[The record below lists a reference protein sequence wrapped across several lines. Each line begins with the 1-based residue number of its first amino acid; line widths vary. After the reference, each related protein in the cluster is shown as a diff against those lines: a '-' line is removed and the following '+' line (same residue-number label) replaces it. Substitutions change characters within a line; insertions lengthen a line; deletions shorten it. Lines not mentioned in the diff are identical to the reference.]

1 MVRSYQEQ
9 VTLTVQEQLARADAN
24 GLFKQGDIKGAAA
37 AYEGA
42 LAVTVLDENRLP
54 LLANLGLC
62 RLRLS
67 EFAAAAEGLAVALDL
82 GVACYAAPNLALKA
96 AGRRLE
102 ACQQLGDEAGARA
115 AIADCSFF
123 LQRSREKCGLAPP
136 KLDLP
141 PEPSAEAV
149 TDLLMAVGGAED
161 DGGLNEVQEPHPHPN
176 PNPNPNPNPS
186 PNPNPN
192 PNPTPSPSPTPNPS
206 PNPHQVRRS
215 LTEAKPESLDAHRM
229 HALALTVHVECMRPA
244 LRGELLSL
252 LLEGGAPPDARVPA

>member
-1 MVRSYQEQ
+1 MVADAVHLPRRFVAFFCRRRNVAKTAPRAAHYRRREGEQQPRRATMVRSYQEQ

-24 GLFKQGDIKGAAA
+24 ALFKRGDIKDAAA
-37 AYEGA
+37 AYEAA
-42 LAVTVLDENRLP
+42 LEITVLDENRLP

-67 EFAAAAEGLAVALDL
+67 EFAAAAECLAAALDL
-82 GVACYAAPNLALKA
+82 GVACYTAPNLAVKA

-115 AIADCSFF
+115 AVADCRFY
-123 LQRSREKCGLAPP
+123 LQRSREMGGQAPP

-161 DGGLNEVQEPHPHPN
+161 AGGQPHHGPNPSPGHPHPHPSRSHH
-176 PNPNPNPNPS
+176 PD
-186 PNPNPN
+186 
-192 PNPTPSPSPTPNPS
+192 
-206 PNPHQVRRS
+206 QVRTSRC
-215 LTEAKPESLDAHRM
+215 A
-229 HALALTVHVECMRPA
+229 
-244 LRGELLSL
+244 
-252 LLEGGAPPDARVPA
+252 

>member
-24 GLFKQGDIKGAAA
+24 ALFKRGDIKDAAA
-37 AYEGA
+37 AYEAA
-42 LAVTVLDENRLP
+42 LEITVLDENRLP

-67 EFAAAAEGLAVALDL
+67 DFAAAAECLAAALDL
-82 GVACYAAPNLALKA
+82 GVACYVAPNLAVKA

-123 LQRSREKCGLAPP
+123 LQRSREKGGLAPP

-161 DGGLNEVQEPHPHPN
+161 DGGLNEV
-176 PNPNPNPNPS
+176 
-186 PNPNPN
+186 
-192 PNPTPSPSPTPNPS
+192 
-206 PNPHQVRRS
+206 RRS
-215 LTEAKPESLDAHRM
+215 LTDPN
-229 HALALTVHVECMRPA
+229 
-244 LRGELLSL
+244 
-252 LLEGGAPPDARVPA
+252 PDPNPDPDPDPDH

>member
-24 GLFKQGDIKGAAA
+24 ALFKRGAIKDAAA
-37 AYEGA
+37 AYEAA
-42 LAVTVLDENRLP
+42 LEITVLDENRLP

-67 EFAAAAEGLAVALDL
+67 EFAAAAECLAAALDL
-82 GVACYAAPNLALKA
+82 GVACYAAPNLAVKA

-115 AIADCSFF
+115 AVADCRFY
-123 LQRSREKCGLAPP
+123 LQRSREMGGQAPP

-161 DGGLNEVQEPHPHPN
+161 AGGQPHPRPNPSPGHPHPHPSRSHH
-176 PNPNPNPNPS
+176 PG
-186 PNPNPN
+186 
-192 PNPTPSPSPTPNPS
+192 
-206 PNPHQVRRS
+206 QVRTSRC
-215 LTEAKPESLDAHRM
+215 A
-229 HALALTVHVECMRPA
+229 
-244 LRGELLSL
+244 
-252 LLEGGAPPDARVPA
+252 